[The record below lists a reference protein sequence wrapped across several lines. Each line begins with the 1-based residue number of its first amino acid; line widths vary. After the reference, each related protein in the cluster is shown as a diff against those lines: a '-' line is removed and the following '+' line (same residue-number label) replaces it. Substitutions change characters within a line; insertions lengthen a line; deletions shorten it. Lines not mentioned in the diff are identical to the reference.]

1 MILKTIAAGFAAML
15 LASPFAIA
23 QERSDGMVVAQADA
37 GASAYLGESRNVSS
51 LSEQELKQR
60 IRAGRQLMKA
70 GTLSDADRKK
80 VRAAVQAAARE
91 LKGRGGNESD
101 SAAADNAPSSNAAIP
116 QTAQNETPDNT
127 KKKKKKSGQGDTGE
141 QSAAAPQGQTASNA
155 QAFLS
160 NSTSLSGMDENA
172 LRERLRAGR
181 QLMNDSSLS
190 DNDRKLVR
198 QAVQAVRQE
207 LKSRGKS
214 GGQDDNADVTAK
226 PEATGKKQTNA
237 SGNTSGQP
245 SAVGG
250 SGGQFLADTRAPAQ
264 LSEDELRQRMRTGRD
279 LMNSASLAKS
289 DRKKVQQMVRAA
301 RDELDRRGGKGG
313 KAGTGGQEQAA
324 DISGAGKDKT
334 KAAGG
339 GSSAAADNS
348 DSAKLDDQALRKRLQ
363 DARDQLS
370 SGNLSQAD
378 KKALRQ
384 KLQADRREL
393 RRRIASKNGGAGK
406 DTDNQP
412 QANWLQD
419 KREAKALNDRE
430 LRARLVFYRTQ
441 LDRNDITPERKAQ
454 FRIIIDRDRQEF
466 RKRAIAI
473 KDDRVRKLKKRV
485 AAKDLNIQVNIN
497 APSPLPPAI
506 WAAEADDQTIVRQL
520 VRRPQR
526 QFERRY
532 TIQEVEAQPEV
543 RQAMPAVEIDT
554 VTFGFNEDFVREEQM
569 QNLDR
574 IGSILEEIVAEHPD
588 EVFLIEGHT
597 DAVGDDEY
605 NLDLSRRRAEAIKAA
620 LTEYYDIR
628 PENLATVGYG
638 KRYLKIPT
646 PEPEEENRRIAIRR
660 ITPAVG
666 ELQG

>member
-1 MILKTIAAGFAAML
+1 MILRTIAAGFAAIL

-23 QERSDGMVVAQADA
+23 EQRRDAMVVAEADTS
-37 GASAYLGESRNVSS
+37 ASAYLSESRGVSS
-51 LSEQELKQR
+51 LSDQELKQR

-80 VRAAVQAAARE
+80 VKAAVQAAARE
-91 LKGRGGNESD
+91 LKGRGGNEPD
-101 SAAADNAPSSNAAIP
+101 AAAADNSASPNAAMP
-116 QTAQNETPDNT
+116 QTAQNETSDIT
-127 KKKKKKSGQGDTGE
+127 KKKKRKNVEGNAAE
-141 QSAAAPQGQTASNA
+141 QSAAAPQGQTGSNA
-155 QAFLS
+155 AAFLS
-160 NSTSLSGMDENA
+160 GSTSLSGMDENA

-181 QLMNDSSLS
+181 QLMNDGSLS
-190 DNDRKLVR
+190 DTDRKRVR

-207 LKSRGKS
+207 LKSRGK
-214 GGQDDNADVTAK
+214 GGQDDNGDQAADSGVG
-226 PEATGKKQTNA
+226 GKKQTSA
-237 SGNTSGQP
+237 GGQP
-245 SAVGG
+245 SAGDG
-250 SGGQFLADTRAPAQ
+250 SGGQFLADTRPPAQ

-279 LMNSASLAKS
+279 LMNSPSLAKG

-301 RDELDRRGGKGG
+301 RDELDRRGGNG
-313 KAGTGGQEQAA
+313 KAGKGGTDQAA
-324 DISGAGKDKT
+324 S
-334 KAAGG
+334 GG
-339 GSSAAADNS
+339 GKGNDQQGRGGSTTVVDNS

-363 DARDQLS
+363 DARDKLS

-384 KLQADRREL
+384 RLQADRREL
-393 RRRIASKNGGAGK
+393 RRRVASKNGGTGK

-412 QANWLQD
+412 QADWLQD

-441 LDRNDITPERKAQ
+441 LDRNDITPEQKAQ

-466 RKRAIAI
+466 RKRAIAM

-532 TIQEVEAQPEV
+532 TVKEVEAQPEV

-574 IGSILEEIVAEHPD
+574 IGSILEEIVAEHPE

-597 DAVGDDEY
+597 DAVGGDEY

>member
-1 MILKTIAAGFAAML
+1 MILKTIAAGFATML
-15 LASPFAIA
+15 LASPFAMA
-23 QERSDGMVVAQADA
+23 QERGNPMVVAQADA
-37 GASAYLGESRNVSS
+37 GASAYLSDSRAVSS
-51 LSEQELKQR
+51 LSDQELKQR
-60 IRAGRQLMKA
+60 IRAGRQLMKG
-70 GTLSDADRKK
+70 GTLSDADGKK

-91 LKGRGGNESD
+91 LKGRGGSESD
-101 SAAADNAPSSNAAIP
+101 SAAANSAPSSNAATP
-116 QTAQNETPDNT
+116 QTAQNETPDAT
-127 KKKKKKSGQGDTGE
+127 KKKRKKGGENNAGE
-141 QSAAAPQGQTASNA
+141 QSTAAAPQGQTGGNA
-155 QAFLS
+155 AAFLS
-160 NSTSLSGMDENA
+160 GSTSLSGMDENA

-190 DNDRKLVR
+190 DNDRKRVR

-207 LKSRGKS
+207 LKSRGKG
-214 GGQDDNADVTAK
+214 GGQDDNADMAAK
-226 PEATGKKQTNA
+226 PEAGGKKQTNA
-237 SGNTSGQP
+237 GAQP
-245 SAVGG
+245 SAGG
-250 SGGQFLADTRAPAQ
+250 SSGGEFLADTRQPAQ
-264 LSEDELRQRMRTGRD
+264 LSEDELRQRMKTGRD
-279 LMNSASLAKS
+279 LMNSASLAKP

-301 RDELDRRGGKGG
+301 REELDRRSGSGGKTGKGG
-313 KAGTGGQEQAA
+313 QDQAA
-324 DISGAGKDKT
+324 DTS
-334 KAAGG
+334 AAGG
-339 GSSAAADNS
+339 GSSVVADNS

-363 DARDQLS
+363 DARDKLS

-378 KKALRQ
+378 KTALRQ

-393 RRRIASKNGGAGK
+393 RRRVASKNGGK
-406 DTDNQP
+406 DADSQP
-412 QANWLQD
+412 QSNWLQD

-441 LDRNDITPERKAQ
+441 LDRNDITPEQKAQ
-454 FRIIIDRDRQEF
+454 FKIFIDRDRQEF
-466 RKRAIAI
+466 RSRAIVM
-473 KDDRVRKLKKRV
+473 KDERVRKLKKRV

-497 APSPLPPAI
+497 APAPLPPAI

-526 QFERRY
+526 KFERRY
-532 TIQEVEAQPEV
+532 TVQEVEAQPEV

-574 IGSILEEIVAEHPD
+574 IGSILEEIVAEHPE

-597 DAVGDDEY
+597 DAVGGDEY